1 MRPVSGRRPENCG
14 GRGEVGAVNVAQVR
28 FFSEALKQHVSYN
41 VILPETGSGPFPVL
55 MQLHGYTDD
64 EAVWLYQSNL
74 IRHARPYPLIIVLP
88 NGGTSFYLNL
98 TSAGRF
104 GLRRYE
110 DVMMQDLSRHVIDT
124 FHAKE
129 SPWVIGG
136 LSMGGFGAMR
146 LGLKYPDR
154 FASIWAHSGA
164 YDMRDR
170 DGLFTEVEDPED
182 ADVFTWVE
190 RTAKR
195 DNPPVISFDCGTDD
209 DLIEENRRLHDRMDK
224 AGLAHTYKE
233 HPGGHTWDYWDEH
246 VQEALAQHARVLGL
260 APVTT

>member
-1 MRPVSGRRPENCG
+1 M
-14 GRGEVGAVNVAQVR
+14 NVAQVE
-28 FFSEALKQHVSYN
+28 FFSESLKQHVSYN
-41 VILPETGSGPFPVL
+41 VILPVSGTGPFPVL
-55 MQLHGYTDD
+55 LQLHGYTDD
-64 EAVWLYQSNL
+64 HFAWLRRSSL
-74 IRHARPYPLIIVLP
+74 VRHAEPYPLIIVLP

-104 GLRRYE
+104 GVRRYE
-110 DVMMQDLSRHVIDT
+110 DFIVQDLPRQVNDT

-129 SPWVIGG
+129 GPWAIGG

-164 YDMRDR
+164 YEMRDR

-182 ADVFTWVE
+182 ADVFTWVA

-195 DNPPVISFDCGTDD
+195 DHPPVVSFDCGTDD
-209 DLIEENRRLHDRMDK
+209 ELLDENRLLDRRMTA
-224 AGLAHTYKE
+224 AGLAHTYQE
-233 HPGGHTWDYWDEH
+233 HPGAHTWDYWDEH
-246 VQEALAQHARVLGL
+246 VQEALAQHARVLSLEPAGM
-260 APVTT
+260 